1 MHSLLFHLLFVAVAT
16 SMIPNIS
23 DIHRQQFNQMQN
35 NAIDNLSA
43 PQRQRK
49 RRKAPMMSSERS
61 PDLNKGHA
69 CALASAP
76 INNNNNN
83 NNNTCVVST
92 GLRLALD
99 DDRSTVTSS
108 RPDMGTSMPASTAA
122 ASVSASGRMMFNGG
136 DDISSTLLHQQEDLN
151 QVIKIQV

>member
-1 MHSLLFHLLFVAVAT
+1 
-16 SMIPNIS
+16 MIPTIS
-23 DIHRQQFNQMQN
+23 DIHRQQLNQMQN
-35 NAIDNLSA
+35 NAIESISA

-49 RRKAPMMSSERS
+49 RRKALMSSERS

-69 CALASAP
+69 CALPSAP
-76 INNNNNN
+76 INNN
-83 NNNTCVVST
+83 TCGVST

-108 RPDMGTSMPASTAA
+108 RPDMGTSMPASTTA

-136 DDISSTLLHQQEDLN
+136 DDISSTLLHQQDDLN